1 MMTKKEVFD
10 AAAGFSEVFQVAY
23 NDVDFCLKVREQ
35 GYLVVWNPRVELT
48 HYESK
53 SRGYETTPEK
63 AERFEREKA
72 LLKERWPMYMEQ
84 GDPYYLSLIHISEP
98 TRH

>member
-1 MMTKKEVFD
+1 M
-10 AAAGFSEVFQVAY
+10 AY

-35 GYLVVWNPRVELT
+35 GYLVVWNPQVELT

-84 GDPYYLSLIHISEP
+84 GDPYYNPNLTLTAPDCSIDYE
-98 TRH
+98 RDGWR

>member
-1 MMTKKEVFD
+1 MYVELGYPIY
-10 AAAGFSEVFQVAY
+10 AGMPVYPGLPQ
-23 NDVDFCLKVREQ
+23 
-35 GYLVVWNPRVELT
+35 VELT

-84 GDPYYLSLIHISEP
+84 GDPYYNPNLTLTAPDCSIDYE
-98 TRH
+98 RDGWR